1 MRTSSRWYLQRAV
14 LTENKP
20 MKKEKFNIFSLLWT
34 LLVHAC
40 IIGLLFLLHLTRPLA
55 QAESGVPVLLGNMG
69 NLDTDYEFTE
79 VNSMPAPAPASV
91 PVPVA
96 PQAEPTVTQNL
107 EETVAIESGEKE
119 KPVKPVETPKQPTP
133 EEIRA
138 EQERQVR
145 QNVDNMIA
153 NAFGNSRSQQASA
166 STENNSDNQNNPGS
180 TGGNSDNGKPT
191 GVGSYGTWDLGGRDM
206 LGELPRPIYDGVDEE
221 GRVVVVITV
230 SPEGNVIGTSI
241 NLSRTNTSD
250 AQLRKIAIEAA
261 SKAKFD
267 RSTGLNNQT
276 GTITYYFK
284 KT

>member
-1 MRTSSRWYLQRAV
+1 
-14 LTENKP
+14 
-20 MKKEKFNIFSLLWT
+20 MKREKFDIFSVLWT
-34 LLVHAC
+34 ILLHGLAIVLLLV
-40 IIGLLFLLHLTRPLA
+40 LHLNRPVA
-55 QAESGVPVLLGNMG
+55 QAESGVPVMLGNMG

-79 VNSMPAPAPASV
+79 VNSMPAPAPAAV
-91 PVPVA
+91 PVPAA
-96 PQAEPTVTQNL
+96 PQAEPAITQNL

-119 KPVKPVETPKQPTP
+119 KPVKPADTPKQPTP
-133 EEIRA
+133 EEIQAQREREVQ
-138 EQERQVR
+138 EQTESKVTDVFARSR
-145 QNVDNMIA
+145 NM
-153 NAFGNSRSQQASA
+153 QASSA
-166 STENNSDNQNNPGS
+166 TENNSGESEAPGS
-180 TGGNSDNGKPT
+180 PDGNATKGKPT

-206 LGELPRPIYDGVDEE
+206 IGDLPRPIYDGVQEE

-241 NLSRTNTSD
+241 NLSRTNTADSK
-250 AQLRKIAIEAA
+250 LRQIAVEAA